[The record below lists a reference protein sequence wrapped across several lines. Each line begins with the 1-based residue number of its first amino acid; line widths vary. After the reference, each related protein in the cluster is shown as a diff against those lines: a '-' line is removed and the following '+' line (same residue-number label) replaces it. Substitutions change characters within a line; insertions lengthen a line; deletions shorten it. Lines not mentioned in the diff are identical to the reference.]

1 MGLFRK
7 RRNSIEPL
15 AVDHAADQTG
25 AVVQD
30 NEPGH
35 GARDIE
41 EIEHAEGMRQ
51 FRQATR
57 GPNATS
63 HTGGQMLDPLSSIP
77 RLIPND
83 SEDNE

>member
-1 MGLFRK
+1 MGLFRR
-7 RRNSIEPL
+7 RRNAIEPL
-15 AVDHAADQTG
+15 AVDRAADQAG
-25 AVVQD
+25 AVAQD

-57 GPNATS
+57 GPNSTS
-63 HTGGQMLDPLSSIP
+63 HTGGQMLDPLSNFP

-83 SEDNE
+83 SDSDD